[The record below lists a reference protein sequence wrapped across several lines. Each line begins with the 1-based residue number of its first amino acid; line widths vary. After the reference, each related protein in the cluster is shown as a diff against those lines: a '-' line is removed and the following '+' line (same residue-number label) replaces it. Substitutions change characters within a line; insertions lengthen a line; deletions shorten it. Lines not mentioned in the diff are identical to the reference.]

1 MRKRKQGGLANDL
14 FGIAAALPWWAG
26 VALAIISYFIIH
38 PYAVAEVPTAL
49 ATKQV
54 GQIVTGQLIKSM
66 ALYGQYVVPFILLVG
81 ALASILGRKKRESL
95 VRDAAGSNATDV
107 IRKMTWQDFELFV
120 GELFRI
126 RGFDVAEN
134 SGGGADGG
142 IDLTLR
148 RGKDIFLVQCK
159 RWREFKVPVNV
170 VRELYGVM
178 AAQRVAGGFV
188 VTSGVFT
195 SEALEFSRGRS
206 IELIDGATLVK
217 MLPAAQKSLAHT
229 RQVQTTPAEVVA
241 PASAPITTV
250 ANAVHAC
257 PRCGSA
263 MIQRVAKKGPTTG
276 QFFWGCTEY
285 PKCTGTRKFE

>member
-38 PYAVAEVPTAL
+38 RYAVAEVPTAA

-54 GQIVTGQLIKSM
+54 GQMVTGQLVKTM
-66 ALYGQYVVPFILLVG
+66 AFYGQYVVPLLFLGG
-81 ALASILGRKKRESL
+81 AIASFFGRKKRESL
-95 VRDAAGSNATDV
+95 VRDAADGNATDV
-107 IRKMTWQDFELFV
+107 IQKMTWQDFELFV
-120 GELFRI
+120 GELFRM
-126 RGFDVAEN
+126 RGFAVAEN
-134 SGGGADGG
+134 GGGGADGG

-148 RGKDIFLVQCK
+148 RGEEVFLVQCK
-159 RWREFKVPVNV
+159 RWREFKVSVNV

-195 SEALEFSRGRS
+195 PEAVEFSRGRS
-206 IELIDGATLVK
+206 IELIDGVTLAK
-217 MLPAAQKSLAHT
+217 MLPAEKKSLTHT

-241 PASAPITTV
+241 PALTPITTV
-250 ANAVHAC
+250 TNVAHAC

-276 QFFWGCTEY
+276 QFFWGCTEF
-285 PKCTGTRKFE
+285 PKCAGTRKFE